1 MRAELGTVGVLEAAD
16 DFEFVGVIRVG
27 TPQVLVNKRKVFFD
41 RGGKVT
47 VIFYKVPH
55 SFSLEVVYLV

>member
-1 MRAELGTVGVLEAAD
+1 MLEAAD

-27 TPQVLVNKRKVFFD
+27 TPQVLVNKRKVLFD